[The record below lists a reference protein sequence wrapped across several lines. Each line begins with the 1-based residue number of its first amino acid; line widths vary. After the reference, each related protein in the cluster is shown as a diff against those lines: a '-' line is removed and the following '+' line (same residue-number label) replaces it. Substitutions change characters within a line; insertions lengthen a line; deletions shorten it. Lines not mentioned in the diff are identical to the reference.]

1 MQGTPPMTEPSSS
14 QFLKVMCVDSFAILV
29 STIPWSRPCWYR
41 FVVWTK
47 KLCFLAQSAEKCPP
61 AIETSN
67 PSQGSFSGGRFGCF
81 FLWYPCMVYLPT
93 FTNSFLAKCMHIYI
107 YHTWILWVLNNR
119 SLCCESWRNMVKHFA
134 YTEVVRDVMW
144 QVVVFVPN
152 LPFEQYAPQDRWTI
166 IIPR

>member
-1 MQGTPPMTEPSSS
+1 MLILLLFWFQLYHEVGH
-14 QFLKVMCVDSFAILV
+14 VGIDSLFEQKN
-29 STIPWSRPCWYR
+29 SG
-41 FVVWTK
+41 
-47 KLCFLAQSAEKCPP
+47 FLAQSAEKCPP

-93 FTNSFLAKCMHIYI
+93 FTNSFLAKCMHII

-134 YTEVVRDVMW
+134 YTEVVRDV
-144 QVVVFVPN
+144 
-152 LPFEQYAPQDRWTI
+152 I
-166 IIPR
+166 